1 MRAYAYA
8 FIYYQFFFGGYTVL
22 MKKNLGILYI
32 IAKINLGILYIFLE
46 KKFGDK

>member
-1 MRAYAYA
+1 MRLYT
-8 FIYYQFFFGGYTVL
+8 IKFFFGGVYGFNE
-22 MKKNLGILYI
+22 KNLGILYI